1 MNNISKPKVL
11 SLPVPIPPVGLQRE
25 FAARVAEVGGLE
37 AAQAQSRERLDA
49 LFASLLD
56 RAFKGEL

>member
-1 MNNISKPKVL
+1 V
-11 SLPVPIPPVGLQRE
+11 
-25 FAARVAEVGGLE
+25 EVRALE
-37 AAQAQSRERLDA
+37 AAQARSRARLDA

>member
-1 MNNISKPKVL
+1 MNSFSNVSLANPKQNM
-11 SLPVPIPPVGLQRE
+11 IT
-25 FAARVAEVGGLE
+25 E
-37 AAQAQSRERLDA
+37 ADSPARLDA